1 MKKMTQVILCLIGVW
16 GSSWAQMDDN
26 YIEEK
31 YADFER
37 EFADEAA
44 VNKPSANKETSERN
58 EPAKEVAADSSVLKT
73 AEESVAEAQVN
84 EPSSIEVPAVETPVA
99 ESSETVA
106 EQTAAE
112 VVESADE
119 ESAET
124 EDAQF
129 DEKEEISASDAEAMA
144 AATPAQADSSA
155 PETLDFSTWINPAC
169 KPVHTTSPYSI
180 RKGRLH
186 RGVDV
191 KVAIGDSIVAVAP
204 GKVIISKYNK
214 GGYGHYIVLKHEN
227 GTQTVYGHLS
237 KRLKNVGD
245 RVDQGQLIGL
255 GGNTGRSTGSH
266 LHFEIR
272 YGDINIDPSTVINF
286 DEGKLL
292 DNVDKYS
299 VAEATASHK
308 EIQKE
313 LSKHRTHKIRPGD
326 TLGKLAL
333 KYGTTIDRICKLN
346 KINRNTILRIG
357 KILQIS

>member
-44 VNKPSANKETSERN
+44 VNKPSANKETSEHN
-58 EPAKEVAADSSVLKT
+58 EPAKDVAADSSVLKT

-99 ESSETVA
+99 ESSDAEA
-106 EQTAAE
+106 EQAAAE
-112 VVESADE
+112 VAESADE

-124 EDAQF
+124 ENAQF